1 MRLHPLAGMG
11 VSGDRYEDMVQ
22 NSGEGHLGGFG
33 VGIGGMMSAPLTP
46 SSSELSA
53 DLGGR
58 SGMGMGGAVMYGAGI
73 NSGMSAG
80 GGGGTRMGMGMKRMY
95 EEDLLEVEGPS
106 VKRSRL
112 EVNE

>member
-1 MRLHPLAGMG
+1 
-11 VSGDRYEDMVQ
+11 
-22 NSGEGHLGGFG
+22 
-33 VGIGGMMSAPLTP
+33 
-46 SSSELSA
+46 
-53 DLGGR
+53 
-58 SGMGMGGAVMYGAGI
+58 MGMGGAVMYGAGI